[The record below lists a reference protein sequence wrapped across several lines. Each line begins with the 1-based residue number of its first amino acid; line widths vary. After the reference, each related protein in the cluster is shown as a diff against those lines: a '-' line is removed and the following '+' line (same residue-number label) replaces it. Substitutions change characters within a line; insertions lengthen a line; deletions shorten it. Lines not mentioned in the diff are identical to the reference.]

1 MTRFQRLTLITALV
15 TFAVVVMGA
24 VTRSTDSGMGCGTDW
39 PLCHGLLPALSDTQ
53 AWIEWWHRAFALVLG
68 LLVVALLVVA
78 VMRYRAYRSVVGLA
92 VAAFVIALIQAWL
105 GQITVESGN
114 SPTSVTAHLATAML
128 LFGVLITIAIRV
140 QYPARLGAGLA
151 SQRFTVLAAFTAA
164 CVYALLLFGAEVRG
178 SGAALVF
185 SDWPLFNGQLV
196 PTLSADPTV
205 AQMEVL
211 QFLHRLV
218 ALVAGLVVLW
228 TTWVTWRRYDRHAWG
243 PAAARPTLLLLVGSS
258 AALFLIQSIV
268 GAAQIFTD
276 LAAWAEALHVGL
288 GAAIW
293 GLLVAATVYAWC
305 EARRPAGAP
314 SDGTP
319 RGYPDDR
326 RDDAGARVAQPGGLA
341 LAVADRPRPTRG
353 EVVRAYVALTKPRI
367 IELLLVTTVPAMI
380 LAAHG
385 MPPLALIAS
394 TLVGGSLAAGSANAI
409 NQYLDRDIDALMT
422 RTRRRPLPAHAVAPE
437 DALVF
442 GFALG
447 VIAFAELTLLVNLLA
462 AFLALLAIGFYV
474 VVYTMLLKRTTP
486 QNIVIGGAAGALPPV
501 IGVAAVTGNITLPA
515 LVLFAI
521 VFYWTPPHF
530 WALSLRL
537 AKDYRAAGVPMLPVV
552 RGVPETT
559 RQILRYTVV
568 LVALTL
574 VFFVVG
580 HMGAIYLAA
589 AIGLGGVFI
598 WRAMRLRRQAT
609 SPEASLAQA
618 IRLYRY
624 SIAYLTLLFVA
635 VAVDT
640 LVVIRIPIG

>member
-1 MTRFQRLTLITALV
+1 M
-15 TFAVVVMGA
+15 
-24 VTRSTDSGMGCGTDW
+24 
-39 PLCHGLLPALSDTQ
+39 
-53 AWIEWWHRAFALVLG
+53 
-68 LLVVALLVVA
+68 
-78 VMRYRAYRSVVGLA
+78 
-92 VAAFVIALIQAWL
+92 
-105 GQITVESGN
+105 
-114 SPTSVTAHLATAML
+114 
-128 LFGVLITIAIRV
+128 
-140 QYPARLGAGLA
+140 
-151 SQRFTVLAAFTAA
+151 LAAFTAA

-178 SGAALVF
+178 TGAALVF
-185 SDWPLFNGQLV
+185 PDWPLFNGQLV
-196 PTLSADPTV
+196 PSLSADPTI
-205 AQMEVL
+205 AQMQVL

-228 TTWVTWRRYDRHAWG
+228 TAWVTWRRYDRHAWG

-314 SDGTP
+314 ADGTP
-319 RGYPDDR
+319 RGVPGDR
-326 RDDAGARVAQPGGLA
+326 REDAGQPVAQPGGLA
-341 LAVADRPRPTRG
+341 LAVEDDPHPSRRQ
-353 EVVRAYVALTKPRI
+353 VVRAYIALTKPRI

-385 MPPLALIAS
+385 MPPLTLIVA

-422 RTRRRPLPAHAVAPE
+422 RTRRRPLPAHAVTPE
-437 DALVF
+437 NALVF

-501 IGVAAVTGNITLPA
+501 IGVAAVTGDITLPA

-530 WALSLRL
+530 WALALRL
-537 AKDYRAAGVPMLPVV
+537 SKDYRARRRADAAGGARRAGDDPPDPALHAGAGGPHPGLLRGRPHGRHLP
-552 RGVPETT
+552 R
-559 RQILRYTVV
+559 
-568 LVALTL
+568 
-574 VFFVVG
+574 VG
-580 HMGAIYLAA
+580 ARPGRRLHLAGDPPA
-589 AIGLGGVFI
+589 TPGPLPGGVTGPGHPPVPLLDRLPQPALHRRRRRHARGHPDPDRLTGPTAAR
-598 WRAMRLRRQAT
+598 WR
-609 SPEASLAQA
+609 SSC
-618 IRLYRY
+618 
-624 SIAYLTLLFVA
+624 SS
-635 VAVDT
+635 
-640 LVVIRIPIG
+640 

>member
-53 AWIEWWHRAFALVLG
+53 AWIEWWHRAFALALG
-68 LLVVALLVVA
+68 VLVVALLIVA
-78 VMRYRAYRSVVGLA
+78 VLRYRAYRSVVVLA
-92 VAAFVIALIQAWL
+92 AAAFVIALIQAWL
-105 GQITVESGN
+105 GQITVASGN
-114 SPTSVTAHLATAML
+114 SSSSVTAHLATAML

-140 QYPARLGAGLA
+140 QYPAGLGSGLA

-178 SGAALVF
+178 NGAALVF

-196 PTLSADPTV
+196 PTLSPDATI
-205 AQMEVL
+205 AQMQVL

-218 ALVAGLVVLW
+218 ALVAGLVVLS
-228 TTWVTWRRYDRHAWG
+228 TAWVAWRRYDRHAWG
-243 PAAARPTLLLLVGSS
+243 PAAARPTLLLLVGSA

-314 SDGTP
+314 ADGTP
-319 RGYPDDR
+319 RGLPDDR
-326 RDDAGARVAQPGGLA
+326 RDEATARLAQPGGLA
-341 LAVADRPRPTRG
+341 MAVADQHPPVRG
-353 EVVRAYVALTKPRI
+353 EIVRAYIALTKPRI

-385 MPPLALIAS
+385 MPPLALIVA

-422 RTRRRPLPAHAVAPE
+422 RTRRRPLPAHAVTPE
-437 DALVF
+437 NALVF

-447 VIAFAELTLLVNLLA
+447 VVAFAELTLLVNLLA

-501 IGVAAVTGNITLPA
+501 IGVAAVTGDITLPA

-530 WALSLRL
+530 WALALRL

-559 RQILRYTVV
+559 RQILRYTLV

-580 HMGAIYLAA
+580 HMGAIYLVSAV
-589 AIGLGGVFI
+589 GLGGIFI
-598 WRAMRLRRQAT
+598 WRAVRLRRQAL

-624 SIAYLTLLFVA
+624 SIAYLSLLFVA

>member
-53 AWIEWWHRAFALVLG
+53 AWIEWWHRAFALALG
-68 LLVVALLVVA
+68 LLVVALLIVA
-78 VMRYRAYRSVVGLA
+78 VLRYRAYRSVVVLA
-92 VAAFVIALIQAWL
+92 AAAFVIALIQAWL
-105 GQITVESGN
+105 GQITVASGN
-114 SPTSVTAHLATAML
+114 SSSSVTAHLATAML

-140 QYPARLGAGLA
+140 QYPAGLGSGLA

-178 SGAALVF
+178 NGAALVF

-196 PTLSADPTV
+196 PTLSPDATI
-205 AQMEVL
+205 AQMQVL

-228 TTWVTWRRYDRHAWG
+228 TAWVAWRRYDRHAWG
-243 PAAARPTLLLLVGSS
+243 PAAARPTLLLLVGSA

-314 SDGTP
+314 ADGTP
-319 RGYPDDR
+319 RGLPDDR
-326 RDDAGARVAQPGGLA
+326 RDEATARLAQPGGLA
-341 LAVADRPRPTRG
+341 MAVADQHPPVRG
-353 EVVRAYVALTKPRI
+353 EIVRAYIALTKPRI

-385 MPPLALIAS
+385 MPPLALIVA

-422 RTRRRPLPAHAVAPE
+422 RTRRRPLPAHAVTPE
-437 DALVF
+437 NALVF

-447 VIAFAELTLLVNLLA
+447 VVAFAELTLLVNLLA

-501 IGVAAVTGNITLPA
+501 IGVAAVTGDITLPA

-530 WALSLRL
+530 WALALRL

-559 RQILRYTVV
+559 RQILRYTLV

-580 HMGAIYLAA
+580 HMGAIYLVSAV
-589 AIGLGGVFI
+589 GLGGIFI
-598 WRAMRLRRQAT
+598 WRAVRLRRQAL

-624 SIAYLTLLFVA
+624 SIAYLSLLFVA

>member
-24 VTRSTDSGMGCGTDW
+24 VTRGTDSGMGCGTDW

-53 AWIEWWHRAFALVLG
+53 AWIEWWHRAFALALG
-68 LLVVALLVVA
+68 LLVVAVLMVA
-78 VMRYRAYRSVVGLA
+78 VLRYRAHRSVVVLA
-92 VAAFVIALIQAWL
+92 AAAFVIALIQAWL
-105 GQITVESGN
+105 GQITVASGN
-114 SPTSVTAHLATAML
+114 SPSSVTAHLATAML

-140 QYPARLGAGLA
+140 QYPARLGSGLA

-196 PTLSADPTV
+196 PTLSADPTI
-205 AQMEVL
+205 AQMQVL

-228 TTWVTWRRYDRHAWG
+228 TAWVAWRRYDRHSWG
-243 PAAARPTLLLLVGSS
+243 PAAARPTLLLLVGSA
-258 AALFLIQSIV
+258 AALFLIQGIV

-314 SDGTP
+314 ADSTP
-319 RGYPDDR
+319 RGFPDDR
-326 RDDAGARVAQPGGLA
+326 RDDATARLAQPGGLA
-341 LAVADRPRPTRG
+341 LAVADPHPPTRG
-353 EVVRAYVALTKPRI
+353 EIVRAYIALTKPRI

-385 MPPLALIAS
+385 MPPLALIVA

-422 RTRRRPLPAHAVAPE
+422 RTRRRPLPAHAVTPE
-437 DALVF
+437 NALVF

-447 VIAFAELTLLVNLLA
+447 VVAFAELTLLVNLLA

-501 IGVAAVTGNITLPA
+501 IGVAAVTGDITLPA

-530 WALSLRL
+530 WALALRL

-580 HMGAIYLAA
+580 HMGAIYLVSAL
-589 AIGLGGVFI
+589 GLGGVFI
-598 WRAMRLRRQAT
+598 WRALSLRRQAL

-624 SIAYLTLLFVA
+624 SIAYLSLLFVA

>member
-53 AWIEWWHRAFALVLG
+53 AWIEWWHRAFALALG
-68 LLVVALLVVA
+68 LLVVALLIVA
-78 VMRYRAYRSVVGLA
+78 VLRYRAHRSVVVLA
-92 VAAFVIALIQAWL
+92 AAAFVIALIQAWL
-105 GQITVESGN
+105 GQITVASGN
-114 SPTSVTAHLATAML
+114 SSSSVTAHLATAML

-140 QYPARLGAGLA
+140 QYPAGLGSGLA

-178 SGAALVF
+178 NGAALVF

-196 PTLSADPTV
+196 PTLSPDATI
-205 AQMEVL
+205 AQMQVL

-228 TTWVTWRRYDRHAWG
+228 TAWVAWRRYERHAWG
-243 PAAARPTLLLLVGSS
+243 PPAARPTLLLLVGSA

-314 SDGTP
+314 ADGTP
-319 RGYPDDR
+319 RGLPGDR
-326 RDDAGARVAQPGGLA
+326 RDDAPARLAQPGGA
-341 LAVADRPRPTRG
+341 AMAVSDPRPPTRG
-353 EVVRAYVALTKPRI
+353 EIVRAYVALTKPRI

-385 MPPLALIAS
+385 MPPLGLIVA

-422 RTRRRPLPAHAVAPE
+422 RTRRRPLPAHAVTPE
-437 DALVF
+437 NALVF

-447 VIAFAELTLLVNLLA
+447 VVAFAELTLLVNLLA

-501 IGVAAVTGNITLPA
+501 IGVAAVTGDITLPA

-530 WALSLRL
+530 WALALRL

-559 RQILRYTVV
+559 RQILRYTLV

-574 VFFVVG
+574 VFFVVA
-580 HMGAIYLAA
+580 HMGAIYLVSALA
-589 AIGLGGVFI
+589 LGGIFI
-598 WRAMRLRRQAT
+598 WRALLLRRQAL

-618 IRLYRY
+618 IRLYHY
-624 SIAYLTLLFVA
+624 SIAYLSLLFVA

>member
-53 AWIEWWHRAFALVLG
+53 AWIEWWHRAFALALG

-78 VMRYRAYRSVVGLA
+78 VLRYRAHRSVVALA
-92 VAAFVIALIQAWL
+92 AAAFVIALIQAWL
-105 GQITVESGN
+105 GQVTVASGN
-114 SPTSVTAHLATAML
+114 SSTSVTAHLATAML

-140 QYPARLGAGLA
+140 RYPARLGSGLA

-178 SGAALVF
+178 DGAALVF

-196 PTLSADPTV
+196 PTLSPDPTI
-205 AQMEVL
+205 AQMEAL

-218 ALVAGLVVLW
+218 ALVAGLIVLW
-228 TTWVTWRRYDRHAWG
+228 TAWVAWRRYDRRAWG
-243 PAAARPTLLLLVGSS
+243 PAAARPTLLLLVGSA
-258 AALFLIQSIV
+258 AALFAIQSIV

-305 EARRPAGAP
+305 EARRPAGSPA
-314 SDGTP
+314 DGTP
-319 RGYPDDR
+319 RGLPDDR
-326 RDDAGARVAQPGGLA
+326 HDDTSVPLPQPGSVA
-341 LAVADRPRPTRG
+341 LATALRPATRG
-353 EVVRAYVALTKPRI
+353 EIARAYVALTKPRI

-385 MPPLALIAS
+385 MPPLALIVA

-422 RTRRRPLPAHAVAPE
+422 RTRRRPLPAHAVTPE
-437 DALVF
+437 NALVF
-442 GFALG
+442 GFVLG
-447 VIAFAELTLLVNLLA
+447 VVAFAELTLLVNLLA

-501 IGVAAVTGNITLPA
+501 IGVAAVTGDITLPA

-530 WALSLRL
+530 WALALRL
-537 AKDYRAAGVPMLPVV
+537 TKDYRAAGVPMLPVV

-559 RQILRYTVV
+559 RQILRYTLV

-580 HMGAIYLAA
+580 HMGVIYLVSAL
-589 AIGLGGVFI
+589 GLGGVFI
-598 WRAMRLRRQAT
+598 WRALRLRRQAL

-624 SIAYLTLLFVA
+624 SIAYLSLLFAA